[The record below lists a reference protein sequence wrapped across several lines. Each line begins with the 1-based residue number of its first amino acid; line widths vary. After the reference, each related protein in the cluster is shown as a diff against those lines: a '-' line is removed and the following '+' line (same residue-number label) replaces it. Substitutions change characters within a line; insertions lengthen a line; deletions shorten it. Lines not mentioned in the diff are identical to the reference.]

1 MHGTLGSAAFTA
13 RLAKEFPYWQA
24 TITKLG
30 IKAE

>member
-1 MHGTLGSAAFTA
+1 MHGTLGAAAFTA
-13 RLAKEFPYWQA
+13 RLDEEFPYWQA

>member
-24 TITKLG
+24 TIRKLG
-30 IKAE
+30 INAE